1 MQNTDNKIYFNFS
14 YFALRLLGK
23 GLYSNHWT
31 AIAELVANGLD
42 AQATSVKIYINMVD
56 HKHSTIEIFDNGSGM
71 DYHDLAEKYVLIG
84 KDKREDSEIDD
95 EIKKQL
101 MGRKGIGKLAALFLS
116 NKYYLIT
123 KKRGNAESA
132 WCLDASLAKDSDI
145 PRLDKCDV
153 ESINI
158 ESKEEWDNF
167 TTGTMIRL
175 TDVDLTNFGIKT
187 IEGFKARL
195 SDFYLTDSERLQN
208 AIETCILF
216 DKKSQKKFEPI
227 EKSIAF
233 KNFYVFFNNTG
244 KDYES
249 LLKEKVFISS
259 QVESIAE
266 KKRDVI
272 ILDSDKFAVKGKRQ
286 FLKPD
291 GTLTENELFYEMK
304 GWIGLHTSIKKD
316 EAIVNDPDYLRN
328 KAYRPNQLRLYVR
341 NKLAV
346 ENFLEYVKNTQAFA
360 NYIEGEI
367 SFDILDDNELG
378 DIATSN
384 RQGFI
389 EDDERVVLL
398 IEILKPILNA
408 LIRARVKIGT
418 TISEEEKIYHE
429 EERLK
434 EEAKKLEAEE
444 AKRKA
449 EEEKKKAVEEKE
461 KAEQEREYQRSRA
474 EMLDINL
481 SSEKKRSNFL
491 MDSLDDGQIEF
502 AKRLHMLKINVST
515 MEKAIKKNIMLIQ
528 RGRYSEDMAMKCLEK
543 MSYLNARMQAV
554 LKYSAAAN
562 FNTREEYM
570 TGDLF
575 GFIRE
580 YCEKVLVREEEL
592 QINVECEAE
601 ISYVTKFV
609 PQDIVVIL
617 DNVVSNSKKSN
628 SKVLKVILDK
638 NEKII
643 IDFKDDGRGIDPR
656 IKDVE
661 ELFTFG
667 KGYTDVGTGV
677 GLYHIKDIVENKMGG
692 NVSIHSIPGEG
703 FTLQMRL

>member
-1 MQNTDNKIYFNFS
+1 
-14 YFALRLLGK
+14 
-23 GLYSNHWT
+23 
-31 AIAELVANGLD
+31 
-42 AQATSVKIYINMVD
+42 
-56 HKHSTIEIFDNGSGM
+56 
-71 DYHDLAEKYVLIG
+71 
-84 KDKREDSEIDD
+84 
-95 EIKKQL
+95 
-101 MGRKGIGKLAALFLS
+101 
-116 NKYYLIT
+116 
-123 KKRGNAESA
+123 
-132 WCLDASLAKDSDI
+132 
-145 PRLDKCDV
+145 
-153 ESINI
+153 
-158 ESKEEWDNF
+158 
-167 TTGTMIRL
+167 
-175 TDVDLTNFGIKT
+175 
-187 IEGFKARL
+187 
-195 SDFYLTDSERLQN
+195 
-208 AIETCILF
+208 
-216 DKKSQKKFEPI
+216 
-227 EKSIAF
+227 
-233 KNFYVFFNNTG
+233 
-244 KDYES
+244 
-249 LLKEKVFISS
+249 
-259 QVESIAE
+259 
-266 KKRDVI
+266 
-272 ILDSDKFAVKGKRQ
+272 
-286 FLKPD
+286 
-291 GTLTENELFYEMK
+291 
-304 GWIGLHTSIKKD
+304 
-316 EAIVNDPDYLRN
+316 
-328 KAYRPNQLRLYVR
+328 
-341 NKLAV
+341 
-346 ENFLEYVKNTQAFA
+346 
-360 NYIEGEI
+360 
-367 SFDILDDNELG
+367 
-378 DIATSN
+378 
-384 RQGFI
+384 
-389 EDDERVVLL
+389 
-398 IEILKPILNA
+398 
-408 LIRARVKIGT
+408 
-418 TISEEEKIYHE
+418 
-429 EERLK
+429 
-434 EEAKKLEAEE
+434 
-444 AKRKA
+444 
-449 EEEKKKAVEEKE
+449 
-461 KAEQEREYQRSRA
+461 
-474 EMLDINL
+474 MLDINL